1 MQKKSWV
8 FVCYAFITG
17 AFSMFLRWLQ
27 LKNCFEKD
35 TGLFIGGSALT
46 VVFVLM
52 LLIAAAG
59 LWVISRFVSAGA
71 PPENALHARSPL
83 CAVFSAVLSAVMF
96 IGAVLLLFSCADM
109 RAAML
114 FRLLAVLGLAAAAS
128 MFVAVSRMANGKP
141 DSVSCFCFTVIV
153 LFYCLWLIAAYKAH
167 DSDPIIWGYAPEIL
181 AIAAGTLAWYFLAGF
196 AFGKARPA
204 CAVFFSGL
212 SFVLALTSM
221 PDERA
226 AALSLLLIAPALETL
241 MLSWMLLN
249 SSQAKVK

>member
-27 LKNCFEKD
+27 LKNCFEED
-35 TGLFIGGSALT
+35 TGLFISGSALT

-52 LLIAAAG
+52 LLVSAAG
-59 LWVISRFVSAGA
+59 LWVISRFVSVGDS
-71 PPENALHARSPL
+71 PENALHARSPL
-83 CAVFSAVLSAVMF
+83 CAVFSAILAVIML

-109 RAAML
+109 RAAVL
-114 FRLLAVLGLAAAAS
+114 FRLLAVLGLAASAS
-128 MFVAVSRMANGKP
+128 MFAAVSRMSNGNA
-141 DSVSCFCFTVIV
+141 DSVSCFCFAVIV
-153 LFYCLWLIAAYKAH
+153 LFYCMWLIAAYKSH

-181 AIAAGTLAWYFLAGF
+181 AISAGTLAWYFLAGF
-196 AFGKARPA
+196 AFGKPRPA

-226 AALSLLLIAPALETL
+226 AALSLLLIAPALEAL
-241 MLSWMLLN
+241 MLSWLLMR
-249 SSQAKVK
+249 SPQARKK